1 MFISLLC
8 PLNNNYNKNNKNHE
22 NNNNNH
28 NKIVKT
34 IMTMNIKLIC
44 FLDVDINIFMNSRT
58 QNIPGLATFYSW
70 IS

>member
-1 MFISLLC
+1 MFSSLLC

-34 IMTMNIKLIC
+34 IMTMKIKLIC
-44 FLDVDINIFMNSRT
+44 FLDVDINIFMNTRT
-58 QNIPGLATFYSW
+58 
-70 IS
+70 